1 MMISL
6 YVYYRVEGDV
16 PARASA
22 ARAMQAALAA
32 AHGVQCRLKR
42 RCDDGQTWMEEYHG
56 IAEREAFAAAL
67 AQAVAAQPALAACA
81 RHQEWF
87 VDLA

>member
-6 YVYYRVEGDV
+6 YVYYRIAGDEQ
-16 PARASA
+16 AQASA
-22 ARAMQAALAA
+22 VHAMQAALAA

-42 RCDDGQTWMEEYHG
+42 RCDDAQTWMEEYHG
-56 IAEREAFAAAL
+56 IAAREAFATAL
-67 AQAVAAQPALAACA
+67 ARAVAAQPALAACA